1 MSLVTGELPLI
12 FVMTPGRKDTSTPTD
27 WFMTNRLFY
36 DMMITV
42 RLKEGVDI
50 DMINVIKRGLIFDID
65 MINVI
70 NTHDTSLDRNIFMH
84 VSNNR
89 PVKALVAKVFTLDS
103 SCPIKCEK
111 TC

>member
-12 FVMTPGRKDTSTPTD
+12 SVTTPGRRDTSTPTD

-50 DMINVIKRGLIFDID
+50 DMINVI
-65 MINVI
+65 

-84 VSNNR
+84 VSAKQS
-89 PVKALVAKVFTLDS
+89 PVKALVAKVLTLDS
-103 SCPIKCEK
+103 SCPMK
-111 TC
+111 